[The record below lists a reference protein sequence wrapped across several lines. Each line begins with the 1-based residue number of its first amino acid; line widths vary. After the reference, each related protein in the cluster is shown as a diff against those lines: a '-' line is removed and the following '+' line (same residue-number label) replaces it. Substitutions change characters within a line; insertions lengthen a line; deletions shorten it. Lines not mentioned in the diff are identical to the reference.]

1 MEQHSPDL
9 HGTTGRPPTDPGDRL
24 AAALRSAVDDPR
36 LSLVARSFD
45 AVMLTDREG
54 VILHVN
60 RSAGR
65 SIGYAP
71 GDLVGRLAT
80 SIVHDEDRQ
89 HTHQKLLE
97 CAATPGY
104 SVRDVFRA
112 RHKDGSWRWY
122 EGVAVNRLDEPDIG
136 AVVLSYRDITEA
148 RFRELADSLPQT
160 VFEIDLDGNV
170 TFVNR
175 SGYGMWLA
183 TQDDVDRGAN
193 IFDWIVAEDHERAH
207 RNMQRALAG
216 ETPGS
221 EYRARKKDG
230 TVFPVVVHSRPILR
244 EGRPVGLRGI
254 VIDVTEQKRAEE
266 ARRRSEQR
274 FRSLVKNAIFG
285 IYRSTLDGRFVEVNP
300 ALVSMLGYDSEED
313 LLSVPVLALYR
324 DPRDRRVLLER
335 FRYSTRVAGVEAE
348 WKRKDGAA
356 VVVRLNGRWISD
368 SEDGYPEGF
377 EMIVEDVTD
386 RRVLEEQFQ
395 QAQKMEAI
403 GRLAGGIAHDFNN
416 LLTAILGYADL
427 LVHQIDGADPRRGDL
442 EQIVR
447 AAQRASSL
455 TRQLLAF
462 GRKQVLQPEPLDL
475 ASVVLNVEPM
485 LRRLIGEDVRLQ
497 IAGGRHL
504 ATIKADPGQIEQ
516 VIMNLAVNARDAMP
530 GGGTLRVE
538 TANVDLDEQCAPHHN
553 AVPGAYVML
562 AVSDTGCGMTPEVKA
577 HLFEPFFTT
586 KPRDRG
592 TGLGLASVYGII
604 RQSGGHVFVNSEPGR
619 GTTFKIYFPRFEA
632 AQDPV
637 GSLDP
642 DPADMP
648 RGCETVLLVE
658 DDRAVRTLAEQV
670 LARQGYRVLSAS
682 NGEDALQIA
691 AGHQGTI
698 ALLVADVV
706 MPQMSGP
713 VLANRLTAMRP
724 EARVLFVSGYT
735 DHAIVANGELT
746 PNVAFLQKPFTR
758 QALAQSVRATLDR
771 E

>member
-1 MEQHSPDL
+1 
-9 HGTTGRPPTDPGDRL
+9 
-24 AAALRSAVDDPR
+24 
-36 LSLVARSFD
+36 
-45 AVMLTDREG
+45 
-54 VILHVN
+54 
-60 RSAGR
+60 
-65 SIGYAP
+65 
-71 GDLVGRLAT
+71 
-80 SIVHDEDRQ
+80 
-89 HTHQKLLE
+89 
-97 CAATPGY
+97 
-104 SVRDVFRA
+104 
-112 RHKDGSWRWY
+112 
-122 EGVAVNRLDEPDIG
+122 
-136 AVVLSYRDITEA
+136 
-148 RFRELADSLPQT
+148 
-160 VFEIDLDGNV
+160 
-170 TFVNR
+170 
-175 SGYGMWLA
+175 
-183 TQDDVDRGAN
+183 
-193 IFDWIVAEDHERAH
+193 
-207 RNMQRALAG
+207 
-216 ETPGS
+216 
-221 EYRARKKDG
+221 
-230 TVFPVVVHSRPILR
+230 
-244 EGRPVGLRGI
+244 
-254 VIDVTEQKRAEE
+254 
-266 ARRRSEQR
+266 
-274 FRSLVKNAIFG
+274 
-285 IYRSTLDGRFVEVNP
+285 VEVNP

-648 RGCETVLLVE
+648 RGCETLLLVE